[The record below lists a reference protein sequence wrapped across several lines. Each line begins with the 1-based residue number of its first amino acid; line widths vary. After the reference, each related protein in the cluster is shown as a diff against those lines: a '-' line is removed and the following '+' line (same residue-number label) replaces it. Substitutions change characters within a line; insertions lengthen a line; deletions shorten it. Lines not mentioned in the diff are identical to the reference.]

1 MYSDE
6 RKEVL
11 LWFIAAIAALN
22 LNRILLSVKSAALKR
37 NAADIAGT
45 IIDGAAIIC
54 AGTAAAPYPVAAGV
68 LITFVPDIYDG
79 VVKSP
84 DNFEV
89 VYHHYLNNDVYLTR
103 DGRLVHSQA
112 MGELQNISV
121 AADTPRP
128 V

>member
-45 IIDGAAIIC
+45 IIGGAAIIC
-54 AGTAAAPYPVAAGV
+54 AGTAAAPYPAAVGV

-89 VYHHYLNNDVYLTR
+89 VYHHYLNNDVYLTC

-112 MGELQNISV
+112 MGELQNISA